1 MTQAKESNFVSA
13 VVYLRNDAARVGAF
27 LQAVCEQL
35 GRHFAQFEVVAV
47 DDCSTDGTADAVRAF
62 AAEHLDKPLT
72 LLHMSLAQGV
82 EPCMN
87 AGQDCAIGDFVYEF
101 DSVQQP
107 YAPGLIFEAYQTA
120 LKGSDVV
127 TVSPSRVKA
136 GSKLFYSVFN
146 KFSHSAYPLCTDAFR
161 LLSRRAI
168 NRVHAQSAG
177 LAYRKAAYAASG
189 LKVTTL
195 TFEGALEGSRGS
207 SMDLAMDSLALYTD
221 AGYRISLT
229 VTVMMFCLA
238 MAELL
243 YTLFIFFRGDFV
255 EGWVTTMFVLTLGL
269 AGLFLVLTIV
279 VKYLSLILKLTF
291 KKQDYLVES
300 IEKFQK

>member
-101 DSVQQP
+101 DAADLCYDP
-107 YAPGLIFEAYQTA
+107 ELIWQAYHTA
-120 LKGSDVV
+120 LKGNDVV
-127 TVSPSRVKA
+127 TVGPSRQA
-136 GSKLFYSVFN
+136 AASKLFYGVFN
-146 KFSHSAYPLCTDAFR
+146 RFSRSAYAIGTDAFR

-168 NRVHAQSAG
+168 NRVHAISPN
-177 LAYRKAAYAASG
+177 LPYRKAAYAASG
-189 LKVTTL
+189 LAQASL
-195 TFEGALEGSRGS
+195 TFEGGMSRRTGDSAL
-207 SMDLAMDSLALYTD
+207 AVDSLVLSTD
-221 AGYRISLT
+221 AGFKFSLG
-229 VTVMMFCLA
+229 VAGGMMLIA
-238 MAELL
+238 LLELL
-243 YTLFIFFRGDFV
+243 YTLAVFFTRDFV
-255 EGWVTTMFVLTLGL
+255 EGWGTTMFVLTVGFAGVFAVL
-269 AGLFLVLTIV
+269 AIV
-279 VKYLSLILKLTF
+279 IKYLSLILQMVF
-291 KKQDYLVES
+291 RRQSYLVES
-300 IEKFQK
+300 IEKIQS